1 MHQSVNNLNI
11 IKTKIHEELKKINLI
26 DKIPNIIAVS
36 KTFPM
41 EKIKPLIESN
51 HIHFGENR
59 VQEAVSKWPEVKS
72 KYKNIK
78 LHLVGKLQSNKAKQA
93 IELFDYIHSLDS
105 IKLAKKIS
113 EEQKK
118 IKKKPKLFIQIN
130 IGEEPQKSGINKNE
144 IVEFYNSCKELNL
157 DIIGTMCLPPIESNV
172 ENYFSE
178 MVNLNEK
185 VNLNE
190 LSIGMSNDY
199 LLAIK
204 YSATYLRIGT
214 KIFGE
219 RN

>member
-11 IKTKIHEELKKINLI
+11 IKTQIHEELKKLNLK

-36 KTFPM
+36 KTFSM
-41 EKIKPLIESN
+41 EQIKPLIESG

-59 VQEAVSKWPEVKS
+59 VQEAFSKWSGVKS

-78 LHLVGKLQSNKAKQA
+78 LHLVGKLQTNKAKQA

-130 IGEEPQKSGINKNE
+130 IGEEPQKSGIKKNE

-157 DIIGTMCLPPIESNV
+157 DIIGTMCLPPMKSNV
-172 ENYFSE
+172 ENYFFE
-178 MVNLNEK
+178 MRSLNEK
-185 VNLNE
+185 INLNE

-204 YSATYLRIGT
+204 HSATYLRIGT

>member
-11 IKTKIHEELKKINLI
+11 IKTQIHEELKKLNLK
-26 DKIPNIIAVS
+26 DKIPNIVAVS

-41 EKIKPLIESN
+41 EQIKPLIESS

-59 VQEAVSKWPEVKS
+59 VQEAFSKWFEVKS

-78 LHLVGKLQSNKAKQA
+78 LHLVGKLQTNKAKQA

-130 IGEEPQKSGINKNE
+130 IGEESQKSGIKKNE

-157 DIIGTMCLPPIESNV
+157 DIIGTMCLPPMKSNI
-172 ENYFSE
+172 ENYFFE
-178 MVNLNEK
+178 MKSLNK
-185 VNLNE
+185 KINLNE

-204 YSATYLRIGT
+204 HSATYLRIGT

>member
-1 MHQSVNNLNI
+1 MHITVQRLNLVRN
-11 IKTKIHEELKKINLI
+11 KINEVISKKQL
-26 DKIPNIIAVS
+26 KTNPKIIAVT
-36 KTFPM
+36 KTFSLNT
-41 EKIKPLIESN
+41 ITPLLESG

-59 VQEAVSKWPEVKS
+59 VQEAFSKWFEVKS

-78 LHLVGKLQSNKAKQA
+78 LHLVGKLQTNKAKQA

-130 IGEEPQKSGINKNE
+130 IGEEPQKSGIKKNE

-157 DIIGTMCLPPIESNV
+157 DIIGTMCLPPMKSNI
-172 ENYFSE
+172 ENYFFE
-178 MVNLNEK
+178 MKSLNK
-185 VNLNE
+185 KINLNE

-204 YSATYLRIGT
+204 HSATYLRIGT